1 MEETSRQRTKALLEA
16 IRKERKFK
24 TGFTITTFLLASGAL
39 AATWGSLNA
48 RTLVVI
54 VTTLTGLRWGANY
67 ALFTLWTRPRLS
79 EIEAKYP
86 RKSGPKLPG
95 A

>member
-24 TGFTITTFLLASGAL
+24 TGFTITTFFLATGAL
-39 AATWGSLNA
+39 AATWGSLDA

-54 VTTLTGLRWGANY
+54 ATTLTGARWGANY
-67 ALFTLWTRPRLS
+67 LLFALWTKPRLAI
-79 EIEAKYP
+79 IEAKYP